1 MQMNH
6 SNDRKWRGTKESLKM
21 KVEKESQKAGLKLN
35 IKKNEEH
42 DICSH
47 HFMENRRL
55 KSGSSDGFCIQIIY
69 GHFNF
74 YPYKIKV

>member
-1 MQMNH
+1 
-6 SNDRKWRGTKESLKM
+6 M

-35 IKKNEEH
+35 IKKNQDR

-47 HFMENRRL
+47 HFMENRRQ

-69 GHFNF
+69 DHFNS
-74 YPYKIKV
+74 YSYKIKV